1 MQKLK
6 LDLELLSVQAFD
18 TMPGLATSD
27 LRGASEESPAGTLCN
42 HMSAHCSDNQ
52 PCVRGTAFAHQNDT
66 MPEKDPDA
74 PDRKTQK
81 EQQRDP
87 DLQSYTS
94 GGGGG
99 PASDP
104 DQNLIIEDDPRYEQP
119 KDRGDDRE
127 GYVRGS

>member
-6 LDLELLSVQAFD
+6 LDLTLLAVESFD
-18 TMPGLATSD
+18 A
-27 LRGASEESPAGTLCN
+27 ASPAYSEMTG
-42 HMSAHCSDNQ
+42 HCSNCRECGSDE
-52 PCVRGTAFAHQNDT
+52 GSIFAHQNDT
-66 MPEKDPDA
+66 MPDPDA

-99 PASDP
+99 AAADP
-104 DQNLIIEDDPRYEQP
+104 EQNLIIEDDPRYAKP
-119 KDRGDDRE
+119 ADNP
-127 GYVRGS
+127 GYVPPSE

>member
-18 TMPGLATSD
+18 TMPGLAVSD
-27 LRGASEESPAGTLCN
+27 LRSGDSEESPAGTLCN
-42 HMSAHCSDNQ
+42 RMSVTCARDTDCGA
-52 PCVRGTAFAHQNDT
+52 VFAHQNDT
-66 MPEKDPDA
+66 MPDPDA

-87 DLQSYTS
+87 GLQSYKT

-99 PASDP
+99 AAADP
-104 DQNLIIEDDPRYEQP
+104 EQNIIIEDDPRYEKP
-119 KDRGDDRE
+119 KERGE
-127 GYVRGS
+127 K

>member
-18 TMPGLATSD
+18 TMPGLAVSD
-27 LRGASEESPAGTLCN
+27 LRGDSEESPDGTLCN
-42 HMSAHCSDNQ
+42 DASRRCSDD
-52 PCVRGTAFAHQNDT
+52 CRGTAFAHQNDT
-66 MPEKDPDA
+66 MPDPDA

-99 PASDP
+99 AAADP
-104 DQNLIIEDDPRYEQP
+104 EQNLIIEDDPRYAKP
-119 KDRGDDRE
+119 ADNP
-127 GYVRGS
+127 GYVPPSEKQR

>member
-6 LDLELLSVQAFD
+6 FDLELLSVQAFD

-27 LRGASEESPAGTLCN
+27 LRCGDSEESLAGTLCN
-42 HMSAHCSDNQ
+42 DASRRCSDD
-52 PCVRGTAFAHQNDT
+52 CRGTAFAHQNDT
-66 MPEKDPDA
+66 MPDKDPDA

-87 DLQSYTS
+87 GLQSYRS
-94 GGGGG
+94 GGEGG

-104 DQNLIIEDDPRYEQP
+104 EQNLIIEDDPRYQQP
-119 KDRGDDRE
+119 KEKDE
-127 GYVRGS
+127 K

>member
-1 MQKLK
+1 MRKLK

-18 TMPGLATSD
+18 TMPGLTISD
-27 LRGASEESPAGTLCN
+27 LRSGNSVAACSADEGLCN
-42 HMSAHCSDNQ
+42 DASRKCSDD
-52 PCVRGTAFAHQNDT
+52 CHGAVFARQNDT
-66 MPEKDPDA
+66 MPDPGA
-74 PDRKTQK
+74 PDRKAQK

-104 DQNLIIEDDPRYEQP
+104 EQNIIIEHDPRYAKP
-119 KDRGDDRE
+119 ADNP
-127 GYVRGS
+127 GYVPPSEQQR